1 MRTKRETVFEIT
13 SARRALSEDT
23 RDRNIRYLV
32 SMAIRTVCFVLMVVT
47 PSPWRWFFAAG
58 AILIPWFAVMIANG
72 GRELPA
78 TPTHTLPD
86 ETDRRA
92 IVLRDGEYLR

>member
-32 SMAIRTVCFVLMVVT
+32 SMSIRTACFFLMVIT
-47 PSPWRWFFAAG
+47 PSPWRWAFAVA
-58 AILIPWFAVMIANG
+58 AVVLPWFSVMIANG

-78 TPTHTLPD
+78 TPTHVLDPD
-86 ETDRRA
+86 DRA

>member
-32 SMAIRTVCFVLMVVT
+32 SMSVRTLCFVLMVVT
-47 PSPWRWFFAAG
+47 PSPWRWIFAAL
-58 AILIPWFAVMIANG
+58 AVVLPWFSVMIANG

-78 TPTHTLPD
+78 KPTHAVP
-86 ETDRRA
+86 TDDRA
-92 IVLRDGEYLR
+92 VVLRDGEYLR